1 MKASWQDRE
10 NKRREVMQKAKD
22 AVKAANAALNAANS
36 ALAEMQELD
45 MEDLDQVAGGRSA
58 WTNVPTVIN
67 HDYPTDPTD
76 PNNPN
81 P

>member
-22 AVKAANAALNAANS
+22 AVNAANAALDAANS

-45 MEDLDQVAGGRSA
+45 MEDMDQISGGRSA
-58 WTNVPTVIN
+58 WANVPSVIS
-67 HDYPTDPTD
+67 HDYPTD